1 MDLYREIAGDELADL
16 LDNDLELGKFSFGK
30 LIKGV
35 GKVAR
40 GALKVAKFIPGVGSI
55 AAVADTGLD
64 VVDKVGGAIGKAK
77 RTARDIKNLGK
88 AAGISVG
95 GKKKP
100 SAAAQKIAARA
111 EADAEEEHDSRER
124 KQSPRIVKHA
134 PSAAIRDTESVSS
147 GGSVEAQ
154 AARAEPQ
161 VIIQAAPLDVGAL
174 VARFSS
180 QISPQL
186 AAIGGHVNKLNLQA
200 KATAEHKQ
208 RAARLQFETAVLKR
222 LGARK

>member
-1 MDLYREIAGDELADL
+1 MDYYREILGDDL
-16 LDNDLELGKFSFGK
+16 GEMLGNDHELGKFSFGK
-30 LIKGV
+30 MVKGI

-64 VVDKVGGAIGKAK
+64 VVDKVGGAINKAK

-88 AAGISVG
+88 AAGIKI
-95 GKKKP
+95 GKQKP
-100 SAAAQKIAARA
+100 SAAAAKIAAKA
-111 EADAEEEHDSRER
+111 ETDAEDEHDERE
-124 KQSPRIVKHA
+124 KAAPKKIVKKA
-134 PSAAIRDTESVSS
+134 PSAAIRDTGSVAS

-154 AARAEPQ
+154 AARSEPQ

-180 QISPQL
+180 QITPQL
-186 AAIGGHVNKLNLQA
+186 AAMSQTVNKLNVQA
-200 KATAEHKQ
+200 AATAEHKQ
-208 RAARLQFETAVLKR
+208 RAARLAFETAVLQR